1 MGGERGVNG
10 TELLAARARLLAQ
23 VEEAARVIAPLW
35 PLSTFIAVNPL
46 WDLRHMPFE
55 DAITHAGRVLGVSG
69 HPSAALFAQAY
80 ASGRTTVADL
90 RAALDDRSVA
100 VAGAYGHGTPENDDT
115 TAKTLT
121 VTERHDVA
129 FDTGLAATTDRE
141 VAKWCAAYLAAMLPA
156 QPAGGFYA
164 AWLAIVSRDPAARRI
179 AGRAGRGR
187 LAELPAQPEDAIL
200 ACLERLGVREEE
212 RVSELARQLAR
223 MPGWAG
229 HAKWRSRWAAPDHP
243 GPALHLVDYLAVR
256 LGYEAELL
264 GAATARQPRLRSRS
278 DRAPLPGRRGSRR
291 RQGKGTGPLSGLCDI
306 AGLPDDLRGKL
317 SDLPPVDAAKVWLG
331 AYEGHYRDWLLA
343 TLDRPTGL
351 PAERPAVCPAAQAV
365 FCIDVRS
372 EGLRRHLEA
381 AGPYE
386 TLGFAGFFALPI
398 RYQPWGSAEAVD
410 LCPVLL
416 RPNAE
421 MAERPSSEADPA
433 AGRQLTGRQ
442 ALTAAQAMFDTARKA
457 AVSPFI
463 LAEAG
468 GFLAGPMAAAK
479 TLAPA
484 QYSKLRAWARRMPA
498 PPAATIIDA
507 DPAHSGMGDEEQ
519 ALFAETALTTM
530 GLTRDFAPVVLLCGH
545 GSTTENNPYA
555 SSLDCGACG
564 GNRGGASARAAAA
577 ILNRATTRQLL
588 AARGILIPDGTVF
601 VAGEH
606 DTATDNVTVF
616 DSHLIPPVHHESVV
630 TLQAD
635 LRRAGAAL
643 ATERASRLPGAR
655 RHEPSAQVATRSA
668 DWAQV
673 QPEWGLARNAAFI
686 VAPRSVTTGVDL
698 ECRCFLHSYDPGV
711 DPDGVALETILTA
724 PMVVA
729 HWINAQYYFSTIDPD
744 VFSAGDKTVHNIVA
758 GIGVVGGAGG
768 DLQVGLPLQSL
779 FDAGQAYHEPMRLLT
794 VVQAPRALLE
804 AVIARNPVLREL
816 FDGQWVHLAARDD
829 QGDSWE
835 IRRPGGAWVCWTPTG
850 TRTKE
855 ATTRG

>member
-1 MGGERGVNG
+1 MNG
-10 TELLAARARLLAQ
+10 SGPLAARARLLAQ

-46 WDLRHMPFE
+46 WDLRQMTFE
-55 DAITHAGRVLGVSG
+55 DAIAHAGRVLGVSG
-69 HPSAALFAQAY
+69 YPSAALFAEAY
-80 ASGRTTVADL
+80 ASQRVTVADL
-90 RAALDDRSVA
+90 RTALEGRSVV
-100 VAGAYGHGTPENDDT
+100 VAGAHRRGGREGDGI
-115 TAKTLT
+115 T
-121 VTERHDVA
+121 VKRLSATERHDFV
-129 FDTGLAATTDRE
+129 FGTGIAAAVDRE
-141 VAKWCAAYLAAMLPA
+141 VAKWCAAYLADMLPT
-156 QPAGGFYA
+156 QPGGGFYA
-164 AWLAIVSRDPAARRI
+164 AWLAIVSSDPAARKI
-179 AGRAGRGR
+179 AGRAGRDR
-187 LAELPAQPEDAIL
+187 LAGLPSRPEDAIL
-200 ACLERLGVREEE
+200 ACLERLGVPEED
-212 RVSELARQLAR
+212 RVCELARQLAR

-264 GAATARQPRLRSRS
+264 CAATAPQPRLPSRS
-278 DRAPLPGRRGSRR
+278 VRAPLPGRLGSRHR
-291 RQGKGTGPLSGLCDI
+291 RAKGAEARSGLSEVE
-306 AGLPDDLRGKL
+306 GLPDDLRGKL
-317 SDLPPVDAAKVWLG
+317 SGLSATEAAKVWLG
-331 AYEGHYRDWLLA
+331 AYEAHYRDWLLA
-343 TLDRPTGL
+343 ALEHPTEH
-351 PAERPAVCPAAQAV
+351 PTARPAAQAV

-381 AGPYE
+381 TGPYE

-398 RYQPWGSAEAVD
+398 RYQPFGSAEAVD

-416 RPNAE
+416 RPNTE
-421 MAERPSSEADPA
+421 MAERPSSEADSA
-433 AGRQLTGRQ
+433 ADRELMGRQ
-442 ALTAAQAMFDTARKA
+442 AVAAAQAMFDTARKA

-484 QYSKLRAWARRMPA
+484 QYLKLRAWTRRTLA
-498 PPAATIIDA
+498 PPAATTVDA
-507 DPAHSGMGDEEQ
+507 DPAHDAMSDEEQ

-530 GLTRDFAPVVLLCGH
+530 GLTCDFAPVVLLCGH

-577 ILNRATTRQLL
+577 ILNRATTRHLL
-588 AARGILIPDGTVF
+588 AERGIFIPDGTVF

-606 DTATDNVTVF
+606 DTATDNVTLF
-616 DSHLIPPVHHESVV
+616 DPHLIPPSHHESVA
-630 TLQAD
+630 TLQVD

-643 ATERASRLPGAR
+643 AAERASRLPGAR
-655 RHEPSAQVATRSA
+655 RHEPAAQVATRSA

-673 QPEWGLARNAAFI
+673 QPEWGLARNAALI
-686 VAPRSVTTGVDL
+686 VAPRSVTAGVDL

-711 DPDGVALETILTA
+711 DPDGVALETILTG

-729 HWINAQYYFSTIDPD
+729 HWINAQYYFSTVDPD
-744 VFSAGDKTVHNIVA
+744 VLSAGDKTVHNIVA

-804 AVIARNPVLREL
+804 TVIARNPVLREL

-829 QGDSWE
+829 QGGSWK
-835 IRRPGGAWVCWTPTG
+835 IRRPGGAWACWTPTG

-855 ATTRG
+855 ATTHG

>member
-1 MGGERGVNG
+1 MNG
-10 TELLAARARLLAQ
+10 TEPLAARARLLAH

-46 WDLRHMPFE
+46 WDLRQMSFE
-55 DAITHAGRVLGVSG
+55 DAITHATRLLGISG
-69 HPSAALFAQAY
+69 YPSAVLFAEAY
-80 ASGRTTVADL
+80 ASGRVTVADL
-90 RAALDDRSVA
+90 RAALDDRCA
-100 VAGAYGHGTPENDDT
+100 VVPGALPRGNHEGDDG
-115 TAKTLT
+115 TAKMLT
-121 VTERHDVA
+121 ATERHDFV
-129 FDTGLAATTDRE
+129 FDTRLAVTADRE
-141 VAKWCAAYLAAMLPA
+141 VAKWCAAYLAGMLPV

-164 AWLAIVSRDPAARRI
+164 AWLAAVAWDPAARRI
-179 AGRAGRGR
+179 AGRAGRGSA
-187 LAELPAQPEDAIL
+187 LAGLPAQPEDAIL
-200 ACLERLGVREEE
+200 ACLERLDVAEGE

-229 HAKWRSRWAAPDHP
+229 HAKWRSRWAAPHHP

-264 GAATARQPRLRSRS
+264 GAALAGRPGPRDRTGHGDS
-278 DRAPLPGRRGSRR
+278 DRAPCRGRLGLGRRHA
-291 RQGKGTGPLSGLCDI
+291 KGAEPRPERCDV
-306 AGLPDDLRGKL
+306 AGLPDDLQGEL
-317 SDLPPVDAAKVWLG
+317 SGLPAAEAAKIWLG
-331 AYEGHYRDWLLA
+331 AYEGHYRDQLLS
-343 TLDRPTGL
+343 TLDRRTTL
-351 PAERPAVCPAAQAV
+351 PEERPAVQAV

-372 EGLRRHLEA
+372 EGLRRHFEA
-381 AGPYE
+381 TGPYE

-398 RYQPWGSAEAVD
+398 RYQPFGSAEAID

-416 RPNAE
+416 RPSTE
-421 MAERPSSEADPA
+421 MAEQPRAEADPA
-433 AGRQLTGRQ
+433 ASRQLMGRQ
-442 ALTAAQAMFDTARKA
+442 AFNTAQAMFDTARKA

-484 QYSKLRAWARRMPA
+484 QYLKLRSRVRRMLA
-498 PPAATIIDA
+498 PPAITGIDA
-507 DPAHSGMGDEEQ
+507 DPAHGAMSDQEQ

-530 GLTRDFAPVVLLCGH
+530 GLTCNFAPVVLLCGH

-577 ILNRATTRQLL
+577 ILNRDATRRLL
-588 AARGILIPDGTVF
+588 AERGILIPDNTIF

-606 DTATDNVTVF
+606 DTATDKVTIF
-616 DSHLIPPVHHESVV
+616 DPHLIPALHHESIAA
-630 TLQAD
+630 LQAD
-635 LRRAGAAL
+635 LDRAGAAL
-643 ATERASRLPGAR
+643 ATERASLLPGAR
-655 RHEPSAQVATRSA
+655 RRRDPTAQVVTRSA

-686 VAPRSVTTGVDL
+686 VAPRSVTAGVDL

-729 HWINAQYYFSTIDPD
+729 HWINAQYYFSTADPE
-744 VFSAGDKTVHNIVA
+744 VLSAGDKTVHNIVG

-779 FDAGQAYHEPMRLLT
+779 FEAGHAYHEPMRLLT
-794 VVQAPRALLE
+794 VVQAPQALLE

-829 QGDSWE
+829 ERDSWKM
-835 IRRPGGAWVCWTPTG
+835 RRPGGTWASWTPTG

-855 ATTRG
+855 ATTHG

>member
-1 MGGERGVNG
+1 MNG

-23 VEEAARVIAPLW
+23 VEEAAQVIAPLW

-46 WDLRHMPFE
+46 WDLRQMPFD
-55 DAITHAGRVLGVSG
+55 DAIAHAARVLGISG
-69 HPSAALFAQAY
+69 HPSAALFAEAY
-80 ASGRTTVADL
+80 ASRRVTVGDL
-90 RAALDDRSVA
+90 RAALDDRGAV
-100 VAGAYGHGTPENDDT
+100 VAGAHGRDRHEDDDG

-121 VTERHDVA
+121 ATERHDFV
-129 FDTGLAATTDRE
+129 FGTGIAPTVDRE
-141 VAKWCAAYLAAMLPA
+141 VAKWCAAYLAGMLPA
-156 QPAGGFYA
+156 QPAGGFYP
-164 AWLAIVSRDPAARRI
+164 AWLAIVAWDPAARRI
-179 AGRAGRGR
+179 AGRAGRDG
-187 LAELPAQPEDAIL
+187 LARLPAQPEDAIL
-200 ACLERLGVREEE
+200 ACLERLDVPEEE
-212 RVSELARQLAR
+212 RVCELARQLAR

-229 HAKWRSRWAAPDHP
+229 HAKWRSRWAAPDQP

-264 GAATARQPRLRSRS
+264 GAASARRPRLRRS
-278 DRAPLPGRRGSRR
+278 DRIPLPGRSG
-291 RQGKGTGPLSGLCDI
+291 GTRLASKVVEPRPERFDV
-306 AGLPDDLRGKL
+306 AGLPDDLWGEL
-317 SDLPPVDAAKVWLG
+317 SGLPATEASRVWLG

-343 TLDRPTGL
+343 TLDRPAAL
-351 PAERPAVCPAAQAV
+351 RAARPAVQAV

-386 TLGFAGFFALPI
+386 TFGFAGFFALPI
-398 RYQPWGSAEAVD
+398 RYRPWGSAEAVD

-416 RPNAE
+416 RPSTE
-421 MAERPSSEADPA
+421 MTERPSAGADPV
-433 AGRQLTGRQ
+433 GSRQLTGRQ
-442 ALTAAQAMFDTARKA
+442 ALAAAHGAFDTARDA

-484 QYSKLRAWARRMPA
+484 HYQALRGWARRTLA
-498 PPAATIIDA
+498 PPAATVIDA
-507 DPAHSGMGDEEQ
+507 DPADGAMSDEEQ

-530 GLTRDFAPVVLLCGH
+530 GLIRDFAPVVLLCGH

-577 ILNRATTRQLL
+577 ILNRATTRHLL
-588 AARGILIPDGTVF
+588 AVRGILIPDGTVF

-606 DTATDNVTVF
+606 DTATDKVTVF
-616 DSHLIPPVHHESVV
+616 DSHLVSPVHHDSIVA
-630 TLQAD
+630 LRSD
-635 LRRAGAAL
+635 LGRAGTAL
-643 ATERASRLPGAR
+643 ATERASLLPGAR
-655 RHEPSAQVATRSA
+655 GQDPVAQVATRSA

-686 VAPRSVTTGVDL
+686 VAPRSVTAGVDL

-711 DPDGVALETILTA
+711 DPDGIALETILTA

-729 HWINAQYYFSTIDPD
+729 HWINAQYYFSTVDPE
-744 VFSAGDKTVHNIVA
+744 VLSAGDKTVHNIVA
-758 GIGVVGGAGG
+758 GIGVVQGAGG

-779 FDAGQAYHEPMRLLT
+779 FDGARTYHEPMRLLT
-794 VVQAPRALLE
+794 VVQAPRTLLE

-816 FDGQWVHLAARDD
+816 FGGQWVHLAARDD
-829 QGDSWE
+829 ERDSWR
-835 IRRPGGAWVCWTPTG
+835 IRRPDGAWVCWTPAG
-850 TRTKE
+850 TPTKE